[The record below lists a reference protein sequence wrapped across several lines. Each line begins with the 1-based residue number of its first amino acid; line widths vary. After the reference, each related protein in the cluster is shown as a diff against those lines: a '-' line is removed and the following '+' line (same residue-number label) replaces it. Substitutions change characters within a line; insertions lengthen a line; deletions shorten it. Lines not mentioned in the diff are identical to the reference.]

1 MHFLDK
7 SQPQGL
13 TDSPKGVCFQVRR
26 IKVVNLGVLKVT
38 QKHLLLVKCNFLIS
52 NFLIN
57 SAQRPVKITQ
67 KECVSKLRN
76 WGYSIKQ
83 DLKVTQKHLLLLMG
97 NFLI

>member
-38 QKHLLLVKCNFLIS
+38 QKHLLLVKCNFLI
-52 NFLIN
+52 N
-57 SAQRPVKITQ
+57 SAQRLVKIAQ